1 MLPSSLTMKAVAGV
15 VPKVTALAPKSAV
28 PKMVTGVP
36 PYSRGDHMSVM
47 YQHVQGKA
55 KVAGEVNPSLPPGLS
70 DLVMRAMAVDKTKRF
85 QTMAELSA
93 ALERFR

>member
-1 MLPSSLTMKAVAGV
+1 MAPEQILGKKVDERADIYALGV
-15 VPKVTALAPKSAV
+15 ILYE
-28 PKMVTGVP
+28 MVTGVP

-55 KVAGEVNPSLPPGLS
+55 RVAQEVNPSLPPGLS

-85 QTMAELSA
+85 QTMDELRT
-93 ALERFR
+93 ALEPFRA